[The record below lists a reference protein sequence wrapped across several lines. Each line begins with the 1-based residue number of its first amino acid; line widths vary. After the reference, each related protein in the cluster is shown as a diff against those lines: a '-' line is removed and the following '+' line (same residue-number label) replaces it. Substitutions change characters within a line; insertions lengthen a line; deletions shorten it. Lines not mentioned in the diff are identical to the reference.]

1 MELYIIRHGKTY
13 WNEEKKIQGWADIE
27 LTEEGRK
34 VAYDSEEGMRN
45 IMRLRVFLRAAE
57 TSKLLLM
64 RESKKL
70 DLVNLKV
77 QTLQRFEETKTVNLF
92 HFLMHRSFMKHRKG
106 QRRLSRSVNV
116 QQIL

>member
-45 IMRLRVFLRAAE
+45 IHFDAIYSSPLKRAYE
-57 TSKLLLM
+57 TACI
-64 RESKKL
+64 
-70 DLVNLKV
+70 
-77 QTLQRFEETKTVNLF
+77 
-92 HFLMHRSFMKHRKG
+92 
-106 QRRLSRSVNV
+106 LSL
-116 QQIL
+116 IHI

>member
-45 IMRLRVFLRAAE
+45 I
-57 TSKLLLM
+57 
-64 RESKKL
+64 
-70 DLVNLKV
+70 
-77 QTLQRFEETKTVNLF
+77 
-92 HFLMHRSFMKHRKG
+92 HFD
-106 QRRLSRSVNV
+106 V
-116 QQIL
+116 I